1 MGVPGPELNP
11 EEAELYRRYQPG
23 GFILFTRNIRN
34 ASSLRKLID
43 DLRGLVDHEPI
54 ITIDQEGG
62 RVSRLRVIGEE
73 PPNAVQL
80 HTQGT
85 KEHIRRHG
93 ELTGRVLRQFG
104 FNLDLCPVVDI
115 GVGEDVDNSLR
126 GRTWG
131 NTVADT
137 IKNAGIFNDA
147 LRTAGILSTGKHF
160 PGYSYC
166 TVDPHWD
173 MPVIDR
179 TRPELDAFELA
190 PYKALIPRLDSIM
203 SCHAYYPHLE
213 PDRKPASFSP
223 RILKDL
229 LRREL
234 GYQGLVMTDDLDMG
248 AIHHQYGLETALE
261 LSLAAGNDLLMI
273 CHQVHLLESAVEA
286 LDAAADRLAP
296 DIDRALENLATFRA
310 RLSPPAEFS
319 ELEFENINKEIYQL
333 RVDVLGEEEAKH
345 RSPEDGKRSPVETY

>member
-1 MGVPGPELNP
+1 MGVPGPELSP
-11 EEAELYRRYQPG
+11 EEAQLYRRFQPG

-34 ASSLRKLID
+34 AKDLRKLID

-85 KEHIRRHG
+85 KDHIRRHG
-93 ELTGRVLRQFG
+93 DLTGRILRLFG
-104 FNLDLCPVVDI
+104 FNLDLCPVMDI

-131 NTVADT
+131 ENVADT
-137 IKNAGIFNDA
+137 IKNAGHFNDG
-147 LRTAGILSTGKHF
+147 LRTAGVLSTGKHF

-166 TVDPHWD
+166 SVDPHWD

-179 TRPELDAFELA
+179 TRAELDAFELA
-190 PYKALIPRLDSIM
+190 PYRAMIGKLDSIM

-229 LRREL
+229 LRGEL
-234 GYQGLVMTDDLDMG
+234 GYQGLIMTDDLDMG
-248 AIHHQYGLETALE
+248 AIHHQYGLDTALE

-286 LDAAADRLAP
+286 LEAASQRLAP
-296 DIDRALENLATFRA
+296 DIARALENMATFQA
-310 RLSPPAEFS
+310 KLQPPTEFS
-319 ELEFENINKEIYQL
+319 EDAFAKINQEIYLL
-333 RVDVLGEEEAKH
+333 RVEVLGEEGAKH

>member
-1 MGVPGPELNP
+1 MGVPGPELNA
-11 EEAELYRRYQPG
+11 EEADLYRRYQPG

-34 ASSLRKLID
+34 AKDLRKLID

-80 HTQGT
+80 HTRGT
-85 KEHIRRHG
+85 IDHIRRHG
-93 ELTGRVLRQFG
+93 TLTGRLLRLFG
-104 FNLDLCPVVDI
+104 FNLDLCPVLDV

-126 GRTWG
+126 GRTYG
-131 NTVADT
+131 DSVPDV
-137 IKNAGIFNDA
+137 IRNAGAFNDA
-147 LRTAGILSTGKHF
+147 LRAAGILSTAKHF

-166 TVDPHWD
+166 SVDPHWD

-179 TRPELDAFELA
+179 TRPQLDSFELA
-190 PYKALIPRLDSIM
+190 PYTALLQRIDSVM

-213 PDRKPASFSP
+213 PDPRPASFSP

-229 LRREL
+229 LRGEL
-234 GYQGLVMTDDLDMG
+234 AYQGLIMTDDLDMG
-248 AIHHQYGLETALE
+248 AIHHQYGLDTALE
-261 LSLAAGNDLLMI
+261 LTLAAGNDLLMI
-273 CHQVHLLESAVEA
+273 CHQVHLLESAVQA
-286 LDAAADRLAP
+286 LENVRDRLRSE
-296 DIDRALENLATFRA
+296 IDRALENMAAFQAKLA
-310 RLSPPAEFS
+310 PPTPFS
-319 ELEFENINKEIYQL
+319 ESEFDAINREIYQL
-333 RVDVLGEEEAKH
+333 RVDVLGDDEARQ